1 MSAVAFVHPHREEKL
16 MPKSKKS
23 KGDGK
28 KKGAGKKKDKSVAT
42 RDASGKPM
50 EKRHTKRH
58 T

>member
-1 MSAVAFVHPHREEKL
+1 